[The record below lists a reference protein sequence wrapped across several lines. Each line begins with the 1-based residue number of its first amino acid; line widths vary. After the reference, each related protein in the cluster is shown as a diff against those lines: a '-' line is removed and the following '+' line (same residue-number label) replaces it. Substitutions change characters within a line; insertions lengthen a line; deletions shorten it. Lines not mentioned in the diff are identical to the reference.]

1 MDAMSVMFMSDPDEP
16 CFWLCVDAPQ
26 HPCVIVRAF
35 DVIAIDP
42 EVEPIAI
49 CLHVSI
55 ALAVFDNGADR
66 KTVKRSGQCAEYDR
80 WMYTLADSHLGILIG
95 VSVMVVPFV

>member
-1 MDAMSVMFMSDPDEP
+1 MDVMSVMFMAYPDEP

-35 DVIAIDP
+35 DVVAIDP
-42 EVEPIAI
+42 EVESVAI

-55 ALAVFDNGADR
+55 ALAVFNDGTDR
-66 KTVKRSGQCAEYDR
+66 KTVKGRGKGTEDNGWVDGHRVFTPLFDQSC
-80 WMYTLADSHLGILIG
+80 G
-95 VSVMVVPFV
+95 VG